1 MEDFTSRLNTAIDF
15 IEQGVIVERHYAH
28 VYHFL

>member
-15 IEQGVIVERHYAH
+15 IEQGVILERHYAR
-28 VYHFL
+28 VL